1 MMTRRAQGEQ
11 MGKRL
16 SSGKRN
22 TTASAKDTKLLWIVI
37 VLLALLVAGGTFAI
51 LNNITK
57 QDTYYVLNTN
67 LPSRTQIT
75 PQDLSPVSTSQ
86 NSAPQNAIGLSE
98 VQQGTVYTKYPLQAG
113 DVISASN
120 AGSLDA
126 INEGI
131 PDNWVVT
138 SFEPADNDPIVE
150 NLQRGDY
157 FDIMATNMKKE
168 DQRPAGDNSSNLG
181 QIKVGQYVFR
191 NVMVLD
197 NPATTTANDNNDSA
211 NGATSQTQNSTTS
224 FVVGMSPQNAAMLT
238 ILTKN
243 FDTKIVMSPRYN
255 TYANPSELDDLY
267 KTFDFNAVIGDNP
280 TGIIAS
286 ECLAQEEDGKY
297 KINSKTGTVDTTKEN
312 CTDPTFAPKE
322 RDPFGVPYEFNA
334 QYDRRDEKGDII
346 PLTQNEIKWCQNMF
360 GENAD
365 YYMGDSWADEKQY
378 CVDHTSKDAKDDVNF
393 KKMYDEQK
401 KEIADKQRNSTSGS
415 LSSSSNNDSSDNG
428 DSMTTDD
435 TTESPS
441 PEAASV
447 E

>member
-1 MMTRRAQGEQ
+1 

-120 AGSLDA
+120 AGSLDT

-211 NGATSQTQNSTTS
+211 NGATSQTQNSTTA

-280 TGIIAS
+280 SGIIAS

-322 RDPFGVPYEFNA
+322 RDAFGVPYEFNA

-360 GENAD
+360 GENSD

-393 KKMYDEQK
+393 KKMYDDQK

-435 TTESPS
+435 TTESLS
-441 PEAASV
+441 PEATPV

>member
-1 MMTRRAQGEQ
+1 

-98 VQQGTVYTKYPLQAG
+98 VQQGTVYAKYPLQAG

-120 AGSLDA
+120 AGSLDT

-168 DQRPAGDNSSNLG
+168 DQRPAGDNSSDLG

-197 NPATTTANDNNDSA
+197 NPATTTANDNSDSA
-211 NGATSQTQNSTTS
+211 NGATSQTQNSTTA

-280 TGIIAS
+280 SGIIAS

-322 RDPFGVPYEFNA
+322 RDAFGVPYEFNA

-393 KKMYDEQK
+393 KKMYDDQK

-415 LSSSSNNDSSDNG
+415 LSSSSNNDSFNNG

-441 PEAASV
+441 PEAAPV

>member
-1 MMTRRAQGEQ
+1 

-86 NSAPQNAIGLSE
+86 NSAPQNAFGLSE

-120 AGSLDA
+120 AGSLDT

-197 NPATTTANDNNDSA
+197 NPATTTANDNSDSA
-211 NGATSQTQNSTTS
+211 NGATSQTQNSTTA

-280 TGIIAS
+280 SGIIAS

-322 RDPFGVPYEFNA
+322 RDAFGVPYEFNA
-334 QYDRRDEKGDII
+334 QYDRRDENGDII

-360 GENAD
+360 GENSD

-393 KKMYDEQK
+393 KKMYDDQK

-441 PEAASV
+441 PEAAPV

>member
-1 MMTRRAQGEQ
+1 

-86 NSAPQNAIGLSE
+86 NSAPQNAFGLSE

-120 AGSLDA
+120 AGSLDT

-211 NGATSQTQNSTTS
+211 NGATSQTQNSTTA

-280 TGIIAS
+280 SGIIAS

-297 KINSKTGTVDTTKEN
+297 RINSKTGTVDTTKEN

-322 RDPFGVPYEFNA
+322 RDAFGVPYEFNA
-334 QYDRRDEKGDII
+334 QYDRRDENGDII

-360 GENAD
+360 GENSD

-393 KKMYDEQK
+393 KKMYDDQK

-435 TTESPS
+435 TTESLS
-441 PEAASV
+441 PEAAPV

>member
-1 MMTRRAQGEQ
+1 

-120 AGSLDA
+120 AGSLDT

-168 DQRPAGDNSSNLG
+168 DQRPAGDNNSDLN

-211 NGATSQTQNSTTS
+211 NGATSQTQNSTTA

-280 TGIIAS
+280 SGIIAS

-322 RDPFGVPYEFNA
+322 RDAFGVPYEFNA

-360 GENAD
+360 GENSD

-393 KKMYDEQK
+393 KKMYDDQK

-441 PEAASV
+441 PEAAPV

>member
-1 MMTRRAQGEQ
+1 

-120 AGSLDA
+120 AGSLDT

-211 NGATSQTQNSTTS
+211 NGATSQTQNSTTA

-415 LSSSSNNDSSDNG
+415 LSSSSNNDSSDND

-441 PEAASV
+441 PEATPV

>member
-1 MMTRRAQGEQ
+1 

-120 AGSLDA
+120 AGSLDT

-197 NPATTTANDNNDSA
+197 NPATTTANDNSDSA
-211 NGATSQTQNSTTS
+211 NGATSQTQNSTTA

-280 TGIIAS
+280 SGIIAS

-322 RDPFGVPYEFNA
+322 RDAFGVPYEFNA
-334 QYDRRDEKGDII
+334 QYDRRDENGDII

-393 KKMYDEQK
+393 KKMYDDQK

-441 PEAASV
+441 PEAAPV

>member
-1 MMTRRAQGEQ
+1 

-51 LNNITK
+51 LNSITK

-120 AGSLDA
+120 AGSLDT

-211 NGATSQTQNSTTS
+211 NGATSQTQNSTTA

-280 TGIIAS
+280 SGIIAS

-322 RDPFGVPYEFNA
+322 RDAFGVPYEFNA
-334 QYDRRDEKGDII
+334 QYDRRDENGDII

-360 GENAD
+360 GENSD

-393 KKMYDEQK
+393 KKMYDDQK

-441 PEAASV
+441 PEAAPV

>member
-1 MMTRRAQGEQ
+1 

-51 LNNITK
+51 LNSITK

-120 AGSLDA
+120 AGSLDT

-211 NGATSQTQNSTTS
+211 NGATSQTQNSTTA

-280 TGIIAS
+280 SGIIAS

-297 KINSKTGTVDTTKEN
+297 RINSKTGTVDTTKEN

-322 RDPFGVPYEFNA
+322 RDAFGVPYEFNA
-334 QYDRRDEKGDII
+334 QYDRRDENGDII

-360 GENAD
+360 GENSD

-393 KKMYDEQK
+393 KKMYDDQK

-428 DSMTTDD
+428 DSMITDD

-441 PEAASV
+441 PEAAPV

>member
-1 MMTRRAQGEQ
+1 

-86 NSAPQNAIGLSE
+86 NSAPQNAFGLSE

-120 AGSLDA
+120 AGSLDT

-211 NGATSQTQNSTTS
+211 NGATSQTQNSTTA

-280 TGIIAS
+280 SGIIAS

-322 RDPFGVPYEFNA
+322 RDAFGVPYEFNA
-334 QYDRRDEKGDII
+334 QYDRRDENGDII

-360 GENAD
+360 GENSD

-393 KKMYDEQK
+393 KKMYDDQK

-441 PEAASV
+441 PEAAPV

>member
-415 LSSSSNNDSSDNG
+415 LSSSSNNDSSDND

-441 PEAASV
+441 PEAAPV

>member
-1 MMTRRAQGEQ
+1 
-11 MGKRL
+11 
-16 SSGKRN
+16 
-22 TTASAKDTKLLWIVI
+22 
-37 VLLALLVAGGTFAI
+37 
-51 LNNITK
+51 
-57 QDTYYVLNTN
+57 
-67 LPSRTQIT
+67 
-75 PQDLSPVSTSQ
+75 
-86 NSAPQNAIGLSE
+86 
-98 VQQGTVYTKYPLQAG
+98 
-113 DVISASN
+113 
-120 AGSLDA
+120 
-126 INEGI
+126 
-131 PDNWVVT
+131 
-138 SFEPADNDPIVE
+138 
-150 NLQRGDY
+150 
-157 FDIMATNMKKE
+157 
-168 DQRPAGDNSSNLG
+168 
-181 QIKVGQYVFR
+181 
-191 NVMVLD
+191 
-197 NPATTTANDNNDSA
+197 
-211 NGATSQTQNSTTS
+211 
-224 FVVGMSPQNAAMLT
+224 
-238 ILTKN
+238 
-243 FDTKIVMSPRYN
+243 MSPRYN

-280 TGIIAS
+280 SGIIAS

-322 RDPFGVPYEFNA
+322 RDAFGVPYEFNA

-360 GENAD
+360 GENSD

-393 KKMYDEQK
+393 KKMYDDQK

-441 PEAASV
+441 PEAAPV

>member
-1 MMTRRAQGEQ
+1 

-120 AGSLDA
+120 AGSLDT

-181 QIKVGQYVFR
+181 QIQVGQYVFR

-211 NGATSQTQNSTTS
+211 NGATSQTQNSTTA
-224 FVVGMSPQNAAMLT
+224 FVVGMSPQNAALLT
-238 ILTKN
+238 LLTKN

-280 TGIIAS
+280 SGIIAS

-322 RDPFGVPYEFNA
+322 RDAFGVPYEFNA
-334 QYDRRDEKGDII
+334 QYDRRDENGDII

-393 KKMYDEQK
+393 KKMYDDQK

-441 PEAASV
+441 PEAAPV

>member
-1 MMTRRAQGEQ
+1 

-120 AGSLDA
+120 AGSLDT

-197 NPATTTANDNNDSA
+197 NPATTTANNNSDSA

-322 RDPFGVPYEFNA
+322 RDAFGVPYEFNA

-401 KEIADKQRNSTSGS
+401 KEIADSQRNSTSGS
-415 LSSSSNNDSSDNG
+415 LSSSSNNDSPDAG
-428 DSMTTDD
+428 DSSTSD
-435 TTESPS
+435 ESPS
-441 PEAASV
+441 PEAAPI

>member
-1 MMTRRAQGEQ
+1 

-120 AGSLDA
+120 AGSLDT

-197 NPATTTANDNNDSA
+197 NPATTTANNNSDSA

-401 KEIADKQRNSTSGS
+401 KEIADSQRNSTSGS
-415 LSSSSNNDSSDNG
+415 LSSSSNNDSPDAG
-428 DSMTTDD
+428 DSSTSA
-435 TTESPS
+435 ESPS
-441 PEAASV
+441 PEAAPI

>member
-1 MMTRRAQGEQ
+1 

-120 AGSLDA
+120 AGSLDT

-197 NPATTTANDNNDSA
+197 NPATTTANANNDSA
-211 NGATSQTQNSTTS
+211 NGATSQTQNSTTA

-280 TGIIAS
+280 SGIIAS

-322 RDPFGVPYEFNA
+322 RDAFGVPYEFNA
-334 QYDRRDEKGDII
+334 QYDRRDENGDII

-360 GENAD
+360 GENSD

-393 KKMYDEQK
+393 KKMYDDQK

-428 DSMTTDD
+428 DSMITDD
-435 TTESPS
+435 TMESPS
-441 PEAASV
+441 PEAAPV

>member
-1 MMTRRAQGEQ
+1 

-86 NSAPQNAIGLSE
+86 NSAPQNAFGLSE

-120 AGSLDA
+120 AGSLDT

-197 NPATTTANDNNDSA
+197 NPATTTANDNSDSA
-211 NGATSQTQNSTTS
+211 NGATSQTQNSTTA

-280 TGIIAS
+280 SGIIAS

-322 RDPFGVPYEFNA
+322 RDAFGVPYEFNA
-334 QYDRRDEKGDII
+334 QYDRRDENGDII

-360 GENAD
+360 GENSD

-393 KKMYDEQK
+393 KKMYDDQK

-441 PEAASV
+441 PEAVPV

>member
-1 MMTRRAQGEQ
+1 

-86 NSAPQNAIGLSE
+86 NSAPQNAFGLSE

-120 AGSLDA
+120 AGSLDT

-197 NPATTTANDNNDSA
+197 NPATTTANDNSDSA
-211 NGATSQTQNSTTS
+211 NGATSQTQNSTTA

-280 TGIIAS
+280 SGIIAS

-322 RDPFGVPYEFNA
+322 RDAFGVPYEFNA
-334 QYDRRDEKGDII
+334 QYDRRDENGDII

-360 GENAD
+360 GENSD

-393 KKMYDEQK
+393 KKMYDDQK

-441 PEAASV
+441 PEVAPV

>member
-1 MMTRRAQGEQ
+1 

-120 AGSLDA
+120 AGSLDT

-211 NGATSQTQNSTTS
+211 NGATSQTQNSTTA

-280 TGIIAS
+280 SGIIAS

-322 RDPFGVPYEFNA
+322 RDAFGVPYEFNA
-334 QYDRRDEKGDII
+334 QYDRRDENGDII

-393 KKMYDEQK
+393 KKMYDDQK

-441 PEAASV
+441 PEATPV

>member
-1 MMTRRAQGEQ
+1 

-120 AGSLDA
+120 AGSLDT

-211 NGATSQTQNSTTS
+211 NGATSQTQNSTTA

-280 TGIIAS
+280 SGIIAS

-297 KINSKTGTVDTTKEN
+297 RINSKTGTVDTTKEN

-322 RDPFGVPYEFNA
+322 RDAFGVPYEFNA
-334 QYDRRDEKGDII
+334 QYDRRDENGDII

-360 GENAD
+360 GENSD

-393 KKMYDEQK
+393 KKMYDDQK

-441 PEAASV
+441 PEAVPV

>member
-1 MMTRRAQGEQ
+1 

-415 LSSSSNNDSSDNG
+415 LSSSSNNDSSDND

-435 TTESPS
+435 ATESPS
-441 PEAASV
+441 PEAAPV

>member
-1 MMTRRAQGEQ
+1 

-75 PQDLSPVSTSQ
+75 PQDLSPVSSSQ

-120 AGSLDA
+120 AGSLDT

-211 NGATSQTQNSTTS
+211 NGATSQTQNSTTA

-280 TGIIAS
+280 SGIIAS

-322 RDPFGVPYEFNA
+322 RDAFGVPYEFNA

-441 PEAASV
+441 PEATPV

>member
-1 MMTRRAQGEQ
+1 

-120 AGSLDA
+120 AGSLDT

-168 DQRPAGDNSSNLG
+168 DQRPAGDNSGNLG

-197 NPATTTANDNNDSA
+197 NPATTTANNNSDSA

-322 RDPFGVPYEFNA
+322 RDAFGVPYEFNA

-393 KKMYDEQK
+393 KKMYDDQK
-401 KEIADKQRNSTSGS
+401 KEIADSQRNSTSGS
-415 LSSSSNNDSSDNG
+415 LSSSSNNDSSDAG
-428 DSMTTDD
+428 DSSTSD
-435 TTESPS
+435 ESPS
-441 PEAASV
+441 PEAAPI